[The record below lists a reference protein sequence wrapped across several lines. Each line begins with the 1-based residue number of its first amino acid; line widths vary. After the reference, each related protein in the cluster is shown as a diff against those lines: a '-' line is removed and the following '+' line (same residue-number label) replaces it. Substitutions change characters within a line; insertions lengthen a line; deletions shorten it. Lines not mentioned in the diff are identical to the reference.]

1 MIGFI
6 LLVMSLIMFAGW
18 VFGTC
23 PWWWCL
29 LPYGI
34 PILIFLVI
42 KVFMAAA
49 KVFKNSTDGGGFWM
63 P

>member
-6 LLVMSLIMFAGW
+6 LLIMSLIMFAGW

-29 LPYGI
+29 MPFGI
-34 PILIFLVI
+34 PFLILLVLALW
-42 KVFMAAA
+42 MRAANG
-49 KVFKNSTDGGGFWM
+49 FKNTTRGGGFWM